1 MRKGVIILFLLF
13 LVISLVSCGPKRIPK
28 ENLDKMN
35 RVAVLSLTGDKI
47 EFIQIG
53 TTVFN
58 NVKKYHLVKEWMI
71 DDYIEGLIKNEL
83 AKNQQFK
90 VCNVEFDR
98 EKMND
103 TYKVATRL
111 HGEHNIK
118 KVKEYLQELASSN
131 KLDTLFLVAYES
143 TELENPRRIVQGYTL
158 YNRSLFGRKLITQ
171 IYLTLVIEVVDLR
184 TTESVVR
191 RYVFTKKDIDN
202 SYWQEEIKDL
212 TEDQVLFIKKVIFDN
227 LREVIPSTI
236 NQLIN
241 KSD

>member
-131 KLDTLFLVAYES
+131 KLDTLFLVAYEG

-158 YNRSLFGRKLITQ
+158 YNRSLFG
-171 IYLTLVIEVVDLR
+171 E
-184 TTESVVR
+184 
-191 RYVFTKKDIDN
+191 
-202 SYWQEEIKDL
+202 
-212 TEDQVLFIKKVIFDN
+212 N
-227 LREVIPSTI
+227 LLPKST
-236 NQLIN
+236 
-241 KSD
+241 